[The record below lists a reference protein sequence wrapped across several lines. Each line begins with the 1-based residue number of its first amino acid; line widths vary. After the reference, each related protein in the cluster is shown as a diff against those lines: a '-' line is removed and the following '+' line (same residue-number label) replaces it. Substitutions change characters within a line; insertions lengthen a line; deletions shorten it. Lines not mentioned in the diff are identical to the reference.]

1 MDKVATE
8 DDMAGTFLVCV
19 MFGVLLMLRGKIEFG
34 NIYGFGLT
42 GCGAICLLI
51 NLLTPK
57 GVYVQLY
64 STISIMGYCL
74 LPFVFLAGSALFV
87 KLLHPI
93 GFIFGISTILWS
105 SITATRLFE
114 YSLEMRDQKYLI
126 MYPIILFYCV
136 FAILT
141 VF

>member
-1 MDKVATE
+1 MDKVAIE

-42 GCGAICLLI
+42 GCGGICLLI

-74 LPFVFLAGSALFV
+74 LPFVLLAGSALFV
-87 KLLHPI
+87 KLLHPV
-93 GFIFGISTILWS
+93 GLVFGLLTILWS
-105 SITATRLFE
+105 SVTATKFFE
-114 YSLEMRDQKYLI
+114 
-126 MYPIILFYCV
+126 
-136 FAILT
+136 
-141 VF
+141 